1 MADPRTAAQAR
12 VRPPASG
19 GDDPLTSV
27 PVRTVEDDRAALHV
41 RLFGTH
47 EFFRLWLAQVVA
59 ALGDWIG
66 FLGITILAAS
76 VGATDGGAGSGG
88 AAVGLVMI
96 ARIVPGFFLAPVAG
110 VMVDRWDRKR
120 VMVACNLG
128 RAAVVATLPWVDT
141 VFGLVI
147 ASFLLEIGALLFTPA
162 KEASVPNLVPP
173 ERLTTANS
181 LSLVAAYG
189 TFPIA
194 SLLFAVLAGAANW
207 LGQID
212 ALRFLEV
219 NRTALAF
226 YIQGLTF
233 IVSALLIASL
243 PLWSPRMAAT
253 ANALGDEADDDA
265 KVDGERGRGIAWG
278 ETFRE
283 LKDGWR
289 YVVIN
294 PIVRS
299 VNVGLAIGLVGGGMV
314 VPLGSVFSV
323 AVLGAGAAGFGLF
336 ITALGFGVAAGVIGL
351 SVVQKR
357 MDKVRVFSGAL
368 VLAGL
373 SLMAAA
379 SVTSL
384 TPALVFVFLLGVC
397 AGAVYVLGFT
407 LLHENTDDELRGR
420 TFSALYTLVRL
431 CLLLAFAIAPFMA
444 EFLNDLSAR
453 LFGDRHVEILGI
465 DVFLPGVRLTL
476 WLAGLLVLAG
486 GVLTGL
492 SLRAGHLGERRAR
505 SAATKSP
512 G

>member
-12 VRPPASG
+12 VGPPRSG
-19 GDDPLTSV
+19 RDDPLTSV
-27 PVRTVEDDRAALHV
+27 PVRTVDADRAGLHV

-59 ALGDWIG
+59 ALGDWLG

-76 VGATDGGAGSGG
+76 VGASGGGAGSGG

-128 RAAVVATLPWVDT
+128 RAAVVAALPWVDT
-141 VFGLVI
+141 VLGLVV
-147 ASFLLEIGALLFTPA
+147 ASFLLEIGALLFSPA

-194 SLLFAVLAGAANW
+194 SLLFALLAGAANW

-212 ALRFLEV
+212 ALGFLEV

-243 PLWSPRMAAT
+243 PLWSPRMASAT
-253 ANALGDEADDDA
+253 ATNGDDA
-265 KVDGERGRGIAWG
+265 AAESAGRGIAWG
-278 ETFRE
+278 ETFRD

-314 VPLGSVFSV
+314 VPLGSVFSIT
-323 AVLGAGAAGFGLF
+323 VLGAGAAGFGLF
-336 ITALGFGVAAGVIGL
+336 ITALGFGVAAGVIAL
-351 SVVQKR
+351 SVLQSR
-357 MDKVRVFSGAL
+357 IDKVRTFSL
-368 VLAGL
+368 SLLTAGL

-379 SVTSL
+379 SVSSL
-384 TPALVFVFLLGVC
+384 TPALVIVFVLGVC

-407 LLHENTDDELRGR
+407 LLQENTDDELRGR

-431 CLLLAFAIAPFMA
+431 CLLLAFAIGPFMA

-453 LFGDRHVEILGI
+453 LFGDRRIEVLGV
-465 DVFLPGVRLTL
+465 DAFLPGVRLTL

-486 GVLTGL
+486 AVLTGL
-492 SLRAGHLGERRAR
+492 SLRAGHLGAGRRG
-505 SAATKSP
+505 SVAAKSTE
-512 G
+512 

>member
-1 MADPRTAAQAR
+1 
-12 VRPPASG
+12 
-19 GDDPLTSV
+19 
-27 PVRTVEDDRAALHV
+27 
-41 RLFGTH
+41 
-47 EFFRLWLAQVVA
+47 
-59 ALGDWIG
+59 
-66 FLGITILAAS
+66 
-76 VGATDGGAGSGG
+76 
-88 AAVGLVMI
+88 
-96 ARIVPGFFLAPVAG
+96 
-110 VMVDRWDRKR
+110 
-120 VMVACNLG
+120 
-128 RAAVVATLPWVDT
+128 VATLPWVDT
-141 VFGLVI
+141 VVGLVI

-194 SLLFAVLAGAANW
+194 SLLFALLAGAANG

-243 PLWSPRMAAT
+243 PLWSPRMAA
-253 ANALGDEADDDA
+253 ASRGDQADNDEDADDD
-265 KVDGERGRGIAWG
+265 RGRGIAWG
-278 ETFRE
+278 ETFRD

-314 VPLGSVFSV
+314 VPLGSVFSI

-351 SVVQKR
+351 SVLQKR
-357 MDKVRVFSGAL
+357 MNKVRVFSGAL

-384 TPALVFVFLLGVC
+384 TPALVFVCLLGVC

-444 EFLNDLSAR
+444 EFLDDMSSR
-453 LFGDRHVEILGI
+453 LFGDRHVEILGV

-492 SLRAGHLGERRAR
+492 SLRAGHLGRWRGTA
-505 SAATKSP
+505 AATKSP